1 LRNTFISS
9 GAMLAP
15 GRAGSAPTA
24 TAANTAFTSGF
35 GAGLNIGQ
43 IEAGAPAFSP
53 PTFVNAANGI
63 QYPTYQ
69 E

>member
-1 LRNTFISS
+1 
-9 GAMLAP
+9 MLAP
-15 GRAGSAPTA
+15 GRAGSAATA
-24 TAANTAFTSGF
+24 TAAANTAFTSGF

-63 QYPTYQ
+63 PYPTYQ